1 MGSLFTRD
9 DSTTLTP
16 LNEEVIAIDNQIRL
30 AEEMKQS
37 GDVAGANSMFKKC
50 AILLERISSRIP
62 IEQKNETIALL
73 VDMQIRR
80 CRLQPVSVIIGDLP

>member
-1 MGSLFTRD
+1 MGALFTRD
-9 DSTTLTP
+9 DST
-16 LNEEVIAIDNQIRL
+16 LNEEVKAIDDQIKL
-30 AEEMKQS
+30 AEDLKQR
-37 GDVAGANSMFKKC
+37 GDVTAANSIFTKC

-62 IEQKNETIALL
+62 KEQKNETIALL